1 MTLGTSSFRGVS
13 RDSVTELRD
22 RLAESTPTNIDELF
36 AVAELLDEQP
46 TLRRALTDPS
56 RTAEDRAGLAASL
69 LDGRVSAEVTQLVT
83 EAARRGWSRVRDMAD
98 ALEYLGVFAQI
109 LAAQRAGI
117 LDDLEDELFRFGRIV
132 ENTRELRAALGDSTV
147 PAERRAELAR
157 DLIGERASE
166 GTVRLVRQAVSRPR
180 GRDLLSALESYVLIA
195 SAWRERLVAVVR
207 TAVPLDEA
215 HQQRLKEL
223 LSRQYDR
230 DVDLNLIVDET
241 VVGGLRIEVG
251 DDVIDGSVAARL
263 DQARRK
269 LAS

>member
-1 MTLGTSSFRGVS
+1 MTLGTGSFRGVS

-56 RTAEDRAGLAASL
+56 RGPEDRAGLATSL
-69 LDGRVSAEVTQLVT
+69 LDGRVSAEVVELVG
-83 EAARRGWSRVRDMAD
+83 EAARRGWSRIRDLTD

-109 LAAQRAGI
+109 VEAQRADR
-117 LDDLEDELFRFGRIV
+117 LDELEDELFRFGRIV
-132 ENTRELRAALGDSTV
+132 ESTPELRAALGDSTV
-147 PAERRAELAR
+147 AGERRAELAR
-157 DLIGERASE
+157 DLIGDRASE
-166 GTVRLVRQAVSRPR
+166 ATTRLVRQAVLRPR
-180 GRDLLSALESYVLIA
+180 GRDLLTALESYVQIA

-207 TAVPLDEA
+207 TAVPLDDA
-215 HQQRLKEL
+215 HQQRLKDL
-223 LSRQYDR
+223 LTRQYGR
-230 DVDLNLIVDET
+230 DVDLNLVVDQT
-241 VVGGLRIEVG
+241 VLGGLRIEVG
-251 DDVIDGSVAARL
+251 NDVIDGSVAARL